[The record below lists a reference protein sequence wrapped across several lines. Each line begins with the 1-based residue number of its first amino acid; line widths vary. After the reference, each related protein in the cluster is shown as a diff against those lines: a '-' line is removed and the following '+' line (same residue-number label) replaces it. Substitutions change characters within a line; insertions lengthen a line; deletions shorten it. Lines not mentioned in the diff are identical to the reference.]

1 MKKQWIWVVM
11 VVLACMLIL
20 AGCDSSAAILNAE
33 ATPTLQPTAASTN
46 AQGSAPVA
54 TKEPGVSAAPAI
66 DAAPAVTEEGTT
78 ESTLTVS
85 ATESVK
91 KMPDIAYVSIGV
103 RTTGVTAQ
111 AAQAENARITQAFLN
126 AVKEQGIAEDDLETQ
141 SLNVYEDYE
150 NPQQTVV
157 ENTYRVTIR
166 NIDTVGTV
174 LDAAVAAGANSTY
187 SLSFD
192 LSDRDS
198 VYMEALAK
206 AMENV
211 GKKATAVA
219 KAGGYTI
226 VRPQSIME
234 GNAGYSAEPYMTEK
248 SAAMDTGAA
257 AGAVTPITPQEIEVS
272 ATVTGTYII
281 Q

>member
-1 MKKQWIWVVM
+1 MKKQWIL
-11 VVLACMLIL
+11 VVLVVLTGALVL
-20 AGCDSSAAILNAE
+20 AGCDSSAVTPGAE
-33 ATPTLQPTAASTN
+33 PTPTPAATQS
-46 AQGSAPVA
+46 
-54 TKEPGVSAAPAI
+54 
-66 DAAPAVTEEGTT
+66 AAPAVTETPDIASESPAMTDT
-78 ESTLTVS
+78 ASAAAAATDSTLTVS

-103 RTTGVTAQ
+103 RTTGATAQ
-111 AAQAENARITQAFLN
+111 AAQEENARITQSFLG
-126 AVKEQGIAEDDLETQ
+126 AVKAQGVAEDDLETQ

-166 NIDTVGTV
+166 DIDTVGAV
-174 LDAAVAAGANSTY
+174 IDAAVAAGANSTY

-192 LSDRDS
+192 LADRDS

-211 GKKATAVA
+211 GNKANAVA
-219 KAGGYTI
+219 QAGGYAI
-226 VRPQSIME
+226 VRPASITE
-234 GNAGYSAEPYMTEK
+234 GSAGYSAEPYMTAEA
-248 SAAMDTGAA
+248 AAMDTGSR
-257 AGAVTPITPQEIEVS
+257 AGGATPVSPQEIEVS

-281 Q
+281 K

>member
-1 MKKQWIWVVM
+1 MPMKKQWIL
-11 VVLACMLIL
+11 VVLVVLTGALVL
-20 AGCDSSAAILNAE
+20 AGCDSSAATPGAE
-33 ATPTLQPTAASTN
+33 PTPTPAATQS
-46 AQGSAPVA
+46 
-54 TKEPGVSAAPAI
+54 
-66 DAAPAVTEEGTT
+66 AAPAVTETPDIASESPAMTDMASAAAAAT
-78 ESTLTVS
+78 DSTLTVS

-103 RTTGVTAQ
+103 RTTGATAQ
-111 AAQAENARITQAFLN
+111 AAQEENARITQSFLG
-126 AVKEQGIAEDDLETQ
+126 AVKAQGVAEDDLETQ

-166 NIDTVGTV
+166 DIDTVGAV
-174 LDAAVAAGANSTY
+174 IDAAVAAGANSTY

-192 LSDRDS
+192 LADRDS

-211 GKKATAVA
+211 GNKANAVA
-219 KAGGYTI
+219 QAGGYAI
-226 VRPQSIME
+226 VRPASITE
-234 GNAGYSAEPYMTEK
+234 GSAGYSAEPYMTAEA
-248 SAAMDTGAA
+248 AAMDTGSR
-257 AGAVTPITPQEIEVS
+257 AGGATPVSPQEIEVS

-281 Q
+281 K

>member
-1 MKKQWIWVVM
+1 MKKQWILITL
-11 VVLACMLIL
+11 VVLACAFVL
-20 AGCDSSAAILNAE
+20 AGCDSSAAIPDAE
-33 ATPTLQPTAASTN
+33 TTPISEPAVASTDTQSSVPTATVK
-46 AQGSAPVA
+46 P
-54 TKEPGVSAAPAI
+54 EESAAPTV
-66 DAAPAVTEEGTT
+66 DAAPAAVETAD
-78 ESTLTVS
+78 STLTVS
-85 ATESVK
+85 ATETVK

-111 AAQAENARITQAFLN
+111 AAQEENARITQAFLG
-126 AVKEQGIAEDDLETQ
+126 AVKAQGVAEDDLETQ
-141 SLNVYEDYE
+141 NLNVYEDYE

-166 NIDTVGTV
+166 DIDTVGAV
-174 LDAAVAAGANSTY
+174 IDAAVAAGANSTY

-192 LSDRDS
+192 LADRDS
-198 VYMEALAK
+198 IYMEALAK

-211 GKKATAVA
+211 GNKAAAVA

-226 VRPQSIME
+226 IRPQSIQE
-234 GNAGYSAEPYMTEK
+234 GSAGYSAEPYMTAE
-248 SAAMDTGAA
+248 SAAVDTGAA
-257 AGAVTPITPQEIEVS
+257 AGAVTPISPQEIEVS